1 MPQKAVDTFAIKA
14 YDSIIRL
21 NHMLDTPGKLL
32 DAAEKLF
39 ATQGFAAVSLRQI
52 IAEADVNVAAVHYHF
67 GSKQEL
73 LDQVVMRKAG
83 PVNRERL
90 ELLDRVEAEANGNPE
105 VEAIL
110 GAFMLPMA
118 QTATEHPQFPKL
130 MGRMQS
136 EGILSE
142 VINRNFQPVVAR
154 FLAALRKAVP
164 HVPDNEFRWR
174 INFMQGAIASAMS
187 SEPQAVSSPID
198 DGGFR
203 KRIERLIVFLG
214 AGLRAPAAAEKPAK
228 PSGKNK

>member
-1 MPQKAVDTFAIKA
+1 MI
-14 YDSIIRL
+14 
-21 NHMLDTPGKLL
+21 DTPGRLL

-52 IAEADVNVAAVHYHF
+52 IAEAEVNIAAVHYHF

-83 PVNRERL
+83 PVNVERL
-90 ELLDRVEAEANGNPE
+90 KLLDRIEGETHGRPE
-105 VEAIL
+105 VEDIL

-118 QTATEHPQFPKL
+118 KTATEHPQFPKL

-142 VINRNFQPVVAR
+142 VISRNFQPVVER
-154 FLAALRKAVP
+154 FLAALRKALP

-174 INFMQGAIASAMS
+174 VHFMQGAMAYAMS
-187 SEPQAVSSPID
+187 GEPTSTGHPMEDSGLQ
-198 DGGFR
+198 G
-203 KRIERLIVFLG
+203 RIERLIVFLG
-214 AGLRAPAAAEKPAK
+214 AGLRAPASEKTADRA
-228 PSGKNK
+228 GKNK